1 MAKLYFKYG
10 AMGSSKT
17 ATALITK
24 YNYEENDLKVWLL
37 KPSADCRDGVT
48 ILRSRIGLTA
58 EAESVSPEKDISE
71 LYKNRERADVIIVDE
86 CQFMTTAQIDQL
98 RWLVDRE
105 DLPVL
110 CFGLRTD
117 FRTQLFPGSRRL
129 FELADS
135 ITEIKTICD
144 CGRKAT
150 TNARISPEG
159 YVLTE
164 GDQVFLGGNDSY
176 IAMCHKCYQDY
187 ISQHRKVELLH
198 GNERDPQ

>member
-24 YNYEENDLKVWLL
+24 YNYEERGMKVWLI
-37 KPSADCRDGVT
+37 KPAADQRDGAFT
-48 ILRSRIGLTA
+48 LKSRIGLTA
-58 EAESVSPEKDISE
+58 EAESVSPEKDICE

-86 CQFMTTAQIDQL
+86 CQFMTTSQIDQL

-159 YVLTE
+159 YVLTD
-164 GDQVFLGGNDSY
+164 GDQVLHGGNDSY

-187 ISQHRKVELLH
+187 ILQHRKVELLH
-198 GNERDPQ
+198 GSERDLT